1 MKSHLNLSLLIVFA
15 ICFFNCKKNDDS
27 QTKIDSDQELTSSD
41 QDSTKLPNPKK
52 AIVALGKGNPW
63 QLVDTTQWNKGYNNI
78 DVFKFYINDIVD
90 EAYSLQEKQD
100 FIKVLKDKNIKIAVE
115 LGGLLSTFHDKGDQV
130 AEFSFNKDGLF
141 IQHLVTTVEEGGL
154 GGYVDI
160 LEFDGPIHRILYPNK
175 IAPSTV
181 QNLDL
186 AVSEFVEVIDLWRE
200 KFPNVEV
207 NYVPSFPNWGW
218 KGEPAY
224 TNHSYAQQEFGF
236 GDMHIW
242 VSKLIQEASTKGTK
256 INGLT
261 LANGYDF
268 VIGQKPSNQEHAI
281 VGIDWLARIN
291 DLEATVRNGGW
302 NFNLILNTQASSNDG
317 TNYNEVYYNDILSF
331 VDLYDSSNGKIDTYW
346 IQAWY
351 AFPSEWLPET
361 QDYTMT
367 NATKA
372 VLEKVKN

>member
-1 MKSHLNLSLLIVFA
+1 MKSRLSLSLLIVFI
-15 ICFFNCKKNDDS
+15 ICFFNCKKNDD
-27 QTKIDSDQELTSSD
+27 QGIIPTNK
-41 QDSTKLPNPKK
+41 DSTKLPNPKNV
-52 AIVALGKGNPW
+52 IVALGKGSSW
-63 QLVDTTQWNKGYNNI
+63 QLADTTQWNTGYNNI
-78 DVFKFYINDIVD
+78 DIFKFYINDIIN
-90 EAYSLQEKQD
+90 EEYSLQEKQN
-100 FIKVLKDKNIKIAVE
+100 FIKVLKDKKIKIAVE
-115 LGGLLSTFHDKGDQV
+115 LGGLSKTFHDKGDQI
-130 AEFSFNKDGLF
+130 AELSFNKDGQI
-141 IQHLVTTVEEGGL
+141 IQHLITSVEDGGL

-160 LEFDGPIHRILYPNK
+160 LEFDGPIHRALYPNK
-175 IAPSTV
+175 IAPSTI

-186 AVSEFVEVIDLWRE
+186 AISEFVQVINLWRE
-200 KFPNVEV
+200 RFPNVEV

-224 TNHSYAQQEFGF
+224 THHSYAQQEYGF

-242 VSKLIQEASTKGTK
+242 ITKLIQEASTKGTK

-268 VIGQKPSNQEHAI
+268 VIGQKKSNQEHAI

-291 DLEATVRNGGW
+291 DLEDTVRSDGW

-331 VDLYDSSNGKIDTYW
+331 IDLYSSSGGKIDTYW
-346 IQAWY
+346 VQAWY
-351 AFPSEWLPET
+351 AFPSELLPET
-361 QDYTMT
+361 KDFTMT
-367 NATKA
+367 NAAKA